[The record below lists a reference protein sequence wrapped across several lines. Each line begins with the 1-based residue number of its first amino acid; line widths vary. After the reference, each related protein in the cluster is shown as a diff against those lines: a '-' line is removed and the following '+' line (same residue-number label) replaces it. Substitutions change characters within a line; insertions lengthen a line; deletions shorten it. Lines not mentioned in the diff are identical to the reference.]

1 MAERIEERNAKIN
14 SHTIRVNAGRVGN
27 LPNIEREML
36 YDKLEWL
43 YAIGL
48 SDLQIALEAGCCDR
62 TVRRWRKRNGL
73 ANYSGVK

>member
-1 MAERIEERNAKIN
+1 
-14 SHTIRVNAGRVGN
+14 
-27 LPNIEREML
+27 ML

-73 ANYSGVK
+73 PNYYGVK